1 MQLDFFIAP
10 VPRAIQAPVT
20 HRARPRVAVAS
31 HAGPVAAATGAQR
44 TVAEML
50 DSGSPVEFPKNANA
64 IRVTIGTKTIVL
76 LKADAD
82 TLKGAGIAS
91 VVEFGTV
98 RNDAK
103 GHPVRKE
110 FEVLVA
116 PPPSRVDRAGEL
128 FDAARVL
135 DR

>member
-1 MQLDFFIAP
+1 MQLDLFIAP
-10 VPRAIQAPVT
+10 VPRAIQAAAT
-20 HRARPRVAVAS
+20 HRARPRVAIVSRAV
-31 HAGPVAAATGAQR
+31 PVPAAAVTQQ

-50 DSGSPVEFPKNANA
+50 DRGSPVEFPKNANA
-64 IRVTIGTKTIVL
+64 IRVTIGSKTIVL

-82 TLKGAGIAS
+82 TLKGVGIAS